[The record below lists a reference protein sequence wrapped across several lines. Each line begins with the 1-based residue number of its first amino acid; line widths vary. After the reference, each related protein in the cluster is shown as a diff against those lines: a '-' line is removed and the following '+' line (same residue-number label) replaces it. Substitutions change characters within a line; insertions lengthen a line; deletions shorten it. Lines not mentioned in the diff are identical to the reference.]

1 MTDAPPRKRRSRR
14 TADPGAAAE
23 LEGTRSADELDDSRP
38 AITLPDQSRPA
49 ITLPDES
56 RPAIALPPASR
67 PAITLPD
74 ESRPAI
80 TLPHEPAVAAA
91 EAPAS
96 PDPRRLEMELR
107 AARRTIDVL
116 IARAERRTK
125 EPSQAELFEAAA
137 RMEQLIEL
145 RTRELADQQAEL
157 AMASTNLDHTVRLRT
172 RALTESEQEL
182 KRKNAELERQAA
194 AKSEFIAIIAHELR
208 TPMVSIVGY
217 LVLLVEGRF
226 GPLDPAAERPV
237 TSLRRNAHRLRRLVD
252 ELLEFARLGA
262 GRVKLHPEEVA
273 LGAVVT
279 EALTELA
286 PLALARQHQMSSELA
301 TIRPIE
307 ADPHKLHR
315 VVVNLVSNAIRYT
328 APGGSIRVIVDD
340 APATVYAGDWAR
352 LRVRDNGIGIP
363 AAARQRIFEPFTDV
377 KAAKHHTS
385 SVPDSA
391 GLGLFIA
398 RGLVELHGGLITVDS
413 EEGQGSEFTVLM
425 PRQR

>member
-1 MTDAPPRKRRSRR
+1 MSEPPRKRRPRR
-14 TADPGAAAE
+14 VADAAPADAAVRSPDETGPVALADALADPLADSLADPLADPAAEPTADGARADGSGLLPLDAPSGRDAARRITE
-23 LEGTRSADELDDSRP
+23 LEL
-38 AITLPDQSRPA
+38 
-49 ITLPDES
+49 
-56 RPAIALPPASR
+56 
-67 PAITLPD
+67 
-74 ESRPAI
+74 
-80 TLPHEPAVAAA
+80 
-91 EAPAS
+91 
-96 PDPRRLEMELR
+96 ELR

-116 IARAERRTK
+116 ISRAERRAR

-157 AMASTNLDHTVRLRT
+157 ALLSTNLDQTVRQRT

-182 KRKNAELERQAA
+182 KRKNAELERAA
-194 AKSEFIAIIAHELR
+194 AARSEFIAIIAHELR

-217 LVLLVEGRF
+217 LDLLVEGRF
-226 GPLDPAAERPV
+226 GELAAEAERPV

-252 ELLEFARLGA
+252 EMLEFARLGA
-262 GRVKLHPEEVA
+262 GRVKLQPEEVA
-273 LGAVVT
+273 LGAVVA
-279 EALTELA
+279 EALVELA
-286 PLALARQHQMSSELA
+286 PLAMARQHEMTSELA
-301 TIRPIE
+301 SIRPIE
-307 ADPHKLHR
+307 ADPAKLHR

-328 APGGSIRVIVDD
+328 PPGGSIQVIVDD
-340 APATVYAGDWAR
+340 APADVYAGDWAR
-352 LRVRDNGIGIP
+352 LRVKDNGIGIP
-363 AAARQRIFEPFTDV
+363 ASFRHRIFEPFTDV

>member
-1 MTDAPPRKRRSRR
+1 MTEPRTRRPRRAADGGTTAASADETGPVAREALRSPDDSGPIAGPADDSGPVPRPADDRGVPAPLPGPSAARS
-14 TADPGAAAE
+14 AAE
-23 LEGTRSADELDDSRP
+23 LE
-38 AITLPDQSRPA
+38 
-49 ITLPDES
+49 
-56 RPAIALPPASR
+56 
-67 PAITLPD
+67 
-74 ESRPAI
+74 
-80 TLPHEPAVAAA
+80 
-91 EAPAS
+91 
-96 PDPRRLEMELR
+96 MELK

-116 IARAERRTK
+116 IARAERRTR

-137 RMEQLIEL
+137 RMEQLVEL

-157 AMASTNLDHTVRLRT
+157 ALLSTNLDQTVKLRT

-217 LVLLVEGRF
+217 LDLLVEGRF
-226 GPLDPAAERPV
+226 GDLDPAAERPI
-237 TSLRRNAHRLRRLVD
+237 TSLRRNAHRLKRLVD
-252 ELLEFARLGA
+252 EMLEFARLGA
-262 GRVKLHPEEVA
+262 GRVKLALEEVS

-279 EALTELA
+279 EALVELT
-286 PLALARQHQMSSELA
+286 PLAMARQHQMTSAL
-301 TIRPIE
+301 TPIRPIE
-307 ADPHKLHR
+307 ADPAKLHR

-328 APGGSIRVIVDD
+328 APGGRIQVIVDD
-340 APATVYAGDWAR
+340 APADVYAGDWAR
-352 LRVRDNGIGIP
+352 LRVKDNGIGIP
-363 AAARQRIFEPFTDV
+363 TAFRQRIFEPFTDV

-413 EEGQGSEFTVLM
+413 EEDVGSEFTGLM

>member
-1 MTDAPPRKRRSRR
+1 MTAEGTKKRRPRR
-14 TADPGAAAE
+14 AAEGADDAAVRYPDESGAVAGEALRGGDDSGPVAVRSTHDSGTLTVPPARSTAE
-23 LEGTRSADELDDSRP
+23 LELELK
-38 AITLPDQSRPA
+38 
-49 ITLPDES
+49 
-56 RPAIALPPASR
+56 
-67 PAITLPD
+67 
-74 ESRPAI
+74 
-80 TLPHEPAVAAA
+80 
-91 EAPAS
+91 
-96 PDPRRLEMELR
+96 

-116 IARAERRTK
+116 IARAERRAR

-157 AMASTNLDHTVRLRT
+157 ELLSTNLDQAVKMRT

-217 LVLLVEGRF
+217 LDLLVEGRF
-226 GPLDPAAERPV
+226 GDLDPGTARPI
-237 TSLRRNAHRLRRLVD
+237 TSLRRNAHRLKRLVD
-252 ELLEFARLGA
+252 EMLEFARLGA
-262 GRVKLHPEEVA
+262 GRVKLALEEVA
-273 LGAVVT
+273 LGEVVT
-279 EALTELA
+279 EALVELA
-286 PLALARQHQMSSELA
+286 PLAMARQHQMTSELA
-301 TIRPIE
+301 SIRPIE
-307 ADPHKLHR
+307 ADPAKLHR

-328 APGGSIRVIVDD
+328 APGGRIQVIVDD
-340 APATVYAGDWAR
+340 APADVFAGDWAR
-352 LRVRDNGIGIP
+352 LRVKDNGIGIP
-363 AAARQRIFEPFTDV
+363 AAARPRIFEPFTDV

-385 SVPDSA
+385 SGPDSA

-413 EEGQGSEFTVLM
+413 EEGQGSAFTVLM

>member
-1 MTDAPPRKRRSRR
+1 MTEPTRKRRSRR
-14 TADPGAAAE
+14 NDGSSPAVRLPDDTGPLPLDDSGLLAVPELRADESGPLTPPDRPPVRSAAE
-23 LEGTRSADELDDSRP
+23 LELELK
-38 AITLPDQSRPA
+38 
-49 ITLPDES
+49 
-56 RPAIALPPASR
+56 
-67 PAITLPD
+67 
-74 ESRPAI
+74 
-80 TLPHEPAVAAA
+80 
-91 EAPAS
+91 
-96 PDPRRLEMELR
+96 

-116 IARAERRTK
+116 IARAERRAR

-157 AMASTNLDHTVRLRT
+157 AMLSTNLDQTVRQRT

-194 AKSEFIAIIAHELR
+194 TKSEFIAIIAHELR

-217 LVLLVEGRF
+217 LDLLVEGRF
-226 GPLDPAAERPV
+226 GQLAPAMERPI

-252 ELLEFARLGA
+252 EMLEFARLGS
-262 GRVKLHPEEVA
+262 GRVRLQLEEVD

-279 EALTELA
+279 EALVELA
-286 PLALARQHQMSSELA
+286 PLAMARQHDVQSELA
-301 TIRPIE
+301 AIRPIE
-307 ADPHKLHR
+307 ADPAKVHR

-328 APGGSIRVIVDD
+328 PPAGTIRVTVDD
-340 APATVYAGDWAR
+340 APADLYAGDWAR
-352 LRVRDNGIGIP
+352 LRVKDNGIGIP

-385 SVPDSA
+385 SGPDSA

-413 EEGQGSEFTVLM
+413 DEGHGSEFTVLL